1 MPAKDLFV
9 TKLHVGELTD
19 TSMLTELRDAVR
31 AVAEI
36 DEAGQLWSKRFDYC
50 GYCSCA
56 SLNELHRRDDV
67 FGRLGEWL
75 TTQAEAFAAECAFAM
90 DRPPRL
96 ERMWINVIAPGGY
109 QRSHMH
115 VRSVLSGVLYLD
127 APTGSGSVC
136 FEGKRRPDP
145 TFTRLI

>member
-19 TSMLTELRDAVR
+19 TRMLTELRDAVR
-31 AVAEI
+31 VIAEA
-36 DEAGQLWSKRFDYC
+36 DEAGQLWSKRFDYR

-75 TTQAEAFAAECAFAM
+75 SWRLGDHDRSAAYGV
-90 DRPPRL
+90 DGIRK
-96 ERMWINVIAPGGY
+96 
-109 QRSHMH
+109 RSTS
-115 VRSVLSGVLYLD
+115 RSALRRV
-127 APTGSGSVC
+127 GS
-136 FEGKRRPDP
+136 
-145 TFTRLI
+145 